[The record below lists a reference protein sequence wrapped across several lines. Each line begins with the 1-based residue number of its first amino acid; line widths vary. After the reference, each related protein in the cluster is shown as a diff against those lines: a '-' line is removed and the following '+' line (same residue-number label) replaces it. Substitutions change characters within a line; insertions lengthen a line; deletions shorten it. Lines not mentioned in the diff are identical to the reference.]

1 MNITKTVKNI
11 ISTMDSYAEPYTIQ
25 KINSE
30 TGEIEQVVIIPACGE
45 QGQYLPYI

>member
-25 KINSE
+25 KISSE
-30 TGEIEQVVIIPACGE
+30 TGEIE
-45 QGQYLPYI
+45 